1 LTDPRAAQH
10 AQKAAGGWSA
20 MSLVEQM
27 ANVGSEVDR
36 SIRAHAERKATRFDH
51 ALARALE
58 LFDLTAAD
66 ARWAGPRRR
75 EILRAREEFCRLFFD
90 PSVGAGSAAGL
101 NSYFLQFAAA
111 ARRGVGSDPSR

>member
-1 LTDPRAAQH
+1 MTLI
-10 AQKAAGGWSA
+10 
-20 MSLVEQM
+20 EQM

-36 SIRAHAERKATRFDH
+36 SVRAHASGNAARFDH
-51 ALARALE
+51 ALARALD

-90 PSVGAGSAAGL
+90 PQVRSDSAVGLSA
-101 NSYFLQFAAA
+101 YFLRFAVA
-111 ARRGVGSDPSR
+111 ARQSVAPDPSR